1 MSIFIIAEIGINHNG
16 SIKIAK
22 EIIDMAVEAGC
33 DAVKFQKR
41 DINIVYTKEFLESY
55 RESPWGNTQR
65 AQKEGLEFSKKEYDE
80 IDQYCKAKNIEWFA
94 SAWDE
99 NSQEFLR
106 QYNLKY
112 NKIASVMLTHE
123 SLLKMV
129 AAEGKH
135 TFISTGMSDYE
146 YIDRAVD
153 IFRKANCPFTLMHC
167 VSTYPCADEE
177 CNISLIPV
185 LQSRYKCPVG
195 YSGHETG
202 LLPSLV
208 SVAMGAVALERH
220 ITLDRA
226 MYGSDQA
233 ASLGK
238 RGLELLVRD
247 ARKVQEIL
255 GTGKKVVLDG
265 EKAVERKLRYFN
277 VYPSAGFKPYGK

>member
-1 MSIFIIAEIGINHNG
+1 MGIFIIAEIGINHNG
-16 SIKIAK
+16 STKIAK
-22 EIIDMAVEAGC
+22 EMIDMAVEAGF

-41 DINIVYTKEFLESY
+41 DINSVYTKEFLDSY

-99 NSQEFLR
+99 NSQKFLQ
-106 QYNLKY
+106 QYNFKN
-112 NKIASVMLTHE
+112 NKIASAMLTHQ

-135 TFISTGMSDYE
+135 TFISTGMSDYGH
-146 YIDRAVD
+146 IDCAVD
-153 IFRKANCPFTLMHC
+153 IFRKANCKFTLMHC

-177 CNISLIPV
+177 CNVSLIPV
-185 LQSRYKCPVG
+185 LQSRYKCLVG

-202 LLPSLV
+202 LLPSILA
-208 SVAMGAVALERH
+208 VAMGAVALERH

-247 ARKVQEIL
+247 TRKVHAIL

-265 EKAVERKLRYFN
+265 EKAIERKLRYFN
-277 VYPSAGFKPYGK
+277 EYPSSNKV

>member
-22 EIIDMAVEAGC
+22 ELIDMAKEAGC

-41 DINIVYTKEFLESY
+41 DINIVYSEEVLDSY

-65 AQKEGLEFSKKEYDE
+65 DQKEGLEFSKKEFDDV
-80 IDQYCKAKNIEWFA
+80 DQYCKEKNIDWFA
-94 SAWDE
+94 SAWDV

-106 QYNLKY
+106 QYNFKH
-112 NKIASVMLTHE
+112 NKIASAMLTHLP
-123 SLLKMV
+123 LLKMV
-129 AAEGKH
+129 ATEGKH
-135 TFISTGMSDYE
+135 TFISTGMSDYGQ
-146 YIDRAVD
+146 IDRAID
-153 IFRKANCPFTLMHC
+153 IFRNANCEFTLLHC

-202 LLPSLV
+202 LLPSVLA
-208 SVAMGAVALERH
+208 VAMGAVALERH

-238 RGLELLVRD
+238 RGLELVVRD

-255 GTGKKVVLDG
+255 GTGKKVIFDG

-277 VYPSAGFKPYGK
+277 VCSEP